1 MLNIFK
7 PSFIVESIYDIKVED
22 LKRFGKEVVFTD
34 LDSTLIAWDHPH
46 PTEELIEWI
55 KNLDDNGIEVVV
67 LSKNTPKRVT
77 EALKALDITHVPSAY
92 KPRRKR
98 FKKAFDSVNSE
109 KDKIIMV
116 GDQVITDIIGANRF
130 KIDSVLVKPIL
141 DSDAWNTN
149 FNRLIEYKIL
159 KYIVK
164 HDPKMKWSNSLDD

>member
-7 PSFIVESIYDIKVED
+7 PTYIVESIYNIKVED
-22 LKRFGKEVVFTD
+22 LKRLGKEVVFTD
-34 LDSTLIAWDHPH
+34 LDNTLIAWNHPH
-46 PTEELIEWI
+46 ATEEVIEWI
-55 KNLDDNGIEVVV
+55 KNLDDNGIEVVA
-67 LSKNTPKRVT
+67 LSNNTPKRVT
-77 EALKALDITHVPSAY
+77 EALKTLDITHVSSAY
-92 KPRRKR
+92 KPRRKG
-98 FKKAFDSVNSE
+98 FKKAFESVNSE

-141 DSDAWNTN
+141 ESDAWNTK

-164 HDPKMKWSNSLDD
+164 HDPKMEWSNSLDD